1 MKAAYFPRRLFLKKK
16 TNISKKPKRYGKNV
30 RQHHRRLEMASEHT
44 QRRQT
49 PLRGCHRQVC
59 GNRHSMLHNLRKHF
73 LTHTHIHHGQR
84 TNPPMPLQVVLAL
97 EDRHKTRPL
106 QQGRDALPSIGIPRP
121 QMAVLGERNATR
133 RGTYTRHL
141 RIRLP
146 VPRHPL
152 TKSVC
157 ARPQPHR
164 RHRRHHR
171 LHTRHI
177 TPTTPNT
184 HKQMPD
190 SLAFAIICLVSCVGG
205 LLLVRHLK
213 KRDE

>member
-16 TNISKKPKRYGKNV
+16 TNISKYPKRYGKNV

-44 QRRQT
+44 RRRQT

-133 RGTYTRHL
+133 RGSYDIYAYAFQYLDTLLQSQYAPDRS
-141 RIRLP
+141 RIAAIDATTDYIRATLLQP
-146 VPRHPL
+146 PL
-152 TKSVC
+152 TPTSKCPTASPLQSSV
-157 ARPQPHR
+157 
-164 RHRRHHR
+164 
-171 LHTRHI
+171 
-177 TPTTPNT
+177 
-184 HKQMPD
+184 
-190 SLAFAIICLVSCVGG
+190 
-205 LLLVRHLK
+205 
-213 KRDE
+213 